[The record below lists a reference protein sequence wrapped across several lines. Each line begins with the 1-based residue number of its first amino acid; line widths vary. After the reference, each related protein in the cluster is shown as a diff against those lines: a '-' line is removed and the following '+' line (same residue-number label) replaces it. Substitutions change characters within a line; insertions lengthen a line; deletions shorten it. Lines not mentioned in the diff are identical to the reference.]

1 MAKTWHAMSNNEVLA
16 ELKSS
21 ESGITQEEAIIRL
34 EQIGPNKLPAAKP
47 PTLLQIFLGN
57 F

>member
-1 MAKTWHAMSNNEVLA
+1 MAKTRHAMSNNEVLA

-21 ESGITQEEAIIRL
+21 ESGVTQEEAIIRL